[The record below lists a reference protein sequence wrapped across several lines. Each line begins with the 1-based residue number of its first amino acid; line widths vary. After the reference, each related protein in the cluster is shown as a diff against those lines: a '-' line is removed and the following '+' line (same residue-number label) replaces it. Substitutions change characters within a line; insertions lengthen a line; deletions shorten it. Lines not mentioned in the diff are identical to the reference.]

1 MTGQPTSAHG
11 KSTVAEIVNL
21 KRARKQKARA
31 EKDKAA
37 EANRAKHGTP
47 KRLRDLKKA
56 ESDKAARN
64 IEGHKLTDARN
75 DEE

>member
-1 MTGQPTSAHG
+1 M
-11 KSTVAEIVNL
+11 AEIVNL
-21 KRARKQKARA
+21 KRVRKQKARG

-47 KRLRDLKKA
+47 KRLRELNKA
-56 ESDKAARN
+56 EADKAAQD